1 MAASTYRTVEEV
13 GVGQVRSGVKRVM
26 LIWWPAVILVGLAV
40 RLFIAANNSFDASV
54 WAAAM
59 SLSPIFLSVVGAIAG
74 GVEMPRYISQGVTR
88 RHYAT
93 GALATI
99 IVCALIAGTFAMVGF
114 GIEEIA
120 YNLAGI
126 EHVLN
131 EPTVY
136 GSLGHAL
143 AVFASY
149 SLLNAVYFCGGW
161 TAGVAFYRW
170 SWTGGFLF
178 LPIAIAPVP
187 LVEFLVGSDWAWEP
201 MTIIGPARL
210 YFSLPG
216 RLAGDIE
223 ISVLVAILISTAAL
237 GAGLYLNRLMMRNVE
252 IS

>member
-1 MAASTYRTVEEV
+1 MTVAPIRTIEEV
-13 GVGQVRSGVKRVM
+13 GISQVRSSIATIMVF
-26 LIWWPAVILVGLAV
+26 WWPGVILVGLML
-40 RLFIAANNSFDASV
+40 RIGIAIVHEFDASV

-59 SLSPIFLSVVGAIAG
+59 SLSPIYLSVVGAIAG
-74 GVEMPRYISQGVTR
+74 GVVMPRYIAQGVTR

-99 IVCALIAGTFAMVGF
+99 IACGLIAGTFAMVGF
-114 GIEEIA
+114 GIEEII

-126 EHVLN
+126 QHVLN
-131 EPTVY
+131 DPTVY
-136 GSLGHAL
+136 GSVVHAL
-143 AVFASY
+143 GVFASY
-149 SLLNAVYFCGGW
+149 VLLNAVYMCGGW

-187 LVEFLVGSDWAWEP
+187 LVEFLVGSDWAWDP
-201 MTIIGPARL
+201 MTVIGPARL

-237 GAGLYLNRLMMRNVE
+237 GAGLYLNRLIMRNVA